1 MYSGTRQ
8 IAERLQLCAPVA
20 CIDGSH
26 IVDCTTHLELA
37 SVPLA
42 VSGVDPLFTLLCQHE
57 PIAFV
62 FSGDKV
68 YFDGQGANYL
78 PYVTTW
84 SEQTQKL
91 ASVLRAEHWS
101 SERPIAALVALG
113 TEQQISAIEEGLAGH
128 SEVMQSACFPLRRY
142 DGMWGMVVRAARVDK
157 GTAVEWLAA
166 HHGVGVEEIVAVGDW
181 LNDIPM
187 LRRAGRTFAMGQAPE
202 EVKAAATDVLEA
214 DAWSGGGIAEAAER
228 AGLL

>member
-8 IAERLQLCAPVA
+8 IAQRLSLCEPVA

-26 IVDCTTHLELA
+26 IVDSTTHQELA
-37 SVPLA
+37 SVPLK
-42 VSGVDPLFTLLCQHE
+42 VTGVTPLFEVLSRHD

-62 FSGDKV
+62 FSGDRV
-68 YFDGQGANYL
+68 YFDAKGTTHL

-84 SEQTQKL
+84 SEQTEKIG
-91 ASVLRAEHWS
+91 SVLKVEHWS
-101 SERPIAALVALG
+101 AERPIAALVAMGSEEQIGAIG
-113 TEQQISAIEEGLAGH
+113 TALAEHAEE
-128 SEVMQSACFPLRRY
+128 MQSACFPLRRY

-166 HHGVGVEEIVAVGDW
+166 HHGITPEEIVAVGDW

-187 LRRAGRTFAMGQAPE
+187 LRRAGRTFAMGQAPD

-214 DAWSGGGIAEAAER
+214 DVWSGGGIAEAAER